1 MNKKLLII
9 IGYLLSLI
17 VVGISLSK
25 RWDVSW
31 GIFVTSLLLL
41 LSIRWVLKLGNKKK
55 DKPRIDN
62 YDITQEDLEGD
73 LHEGRD

>member
-41 LSIRWVLKLGNKKK
+41 LSIRWVLKLGNKKNSA
-55 DKPRIDN
+55 PRIDN

>member
-1 MNKKLLII
+1 MSKKLLII

-41 LSIRWVLKLGNKKK
+41 LSIRWVLKLGNKKSS
-55 DKPRIDN
+55 KPRIDR

>member
-25 RWDVSW
+25 RWDVSSA
-31 GIFVTSLLLL
+31 IFVTSFLLL

-55 DKPRIDN
+55 TKPRIDN

>member
-1 MNKKLLII
+1 MSKKLLII

-41 LSIRWVLKLGNKKK
+41 LSIRWVLKLGNKKNSA
-55 DKPRIDN
+55 PRNDN
-62 YDITQEDLEGD
+62 YDITQEDIEGD

>member
-1 MNKKLLII
+1 MSKKLLII

-25 RWDVSW
+25 RWDTSW
-31 GIFVTSLLLL
+31 AIFVTSLLLL
-41 LSIRWVLKLGNKKK
+41 LSIRWVLKLGNNKSP
-55 DKPRIDN
+55 KPRIDN

>member
-1 MNKKLLII
+1 MSKKLLII

-25 RWDVSW
+25 RWDISW

-41 LSIRWVLKLGNKKK
+41 LSIRWVLKLGNKSK
-55 DKPRIDN
+55 KPRIDR

>member
-25 RWDVSW
+25 RWDIGW
-31 GIFVTSLLLL
+31 GLFVTSLLLL
-41 LSIRWVLKLGNKKK
+41 LSIRWVLKLGNKKSN
-55 DKPRIDN
+55 KPRIKN
-62 YDITQEDLEGD
+62 INITKEDIEGD